1 MAAPDP
7 RVGRLKRRPEFLAVA
22 GTRRKHVAPGLILQV
37 RRHDERQRPAPGEPP
52 IRLGLTASRKV
63 GNAVVRNRARRRLRE
78 AARQVLTAHAAP
90 GHDFVLVARAATA
103 ERPWTEL
110 VGDLI
115 AALKRLGLWRD
126 VSKGDASRNEV
137 NGGPN
142 AVTSNGGT
150 GNGSGGGE
158 VGA

>member
-1 MAAPDP
+1 MPAPD
-7 RVGRLKRRPEFLAVA
+7 RLVGRLKRRPEFLAVA

-78 AARQVLTAHAAP
+78 AARQILPAHAAP
-90 GHDFVLVARAATA
+90 GHDFVLVARADTA

-110 VGDLI
+110 LGDLS

-126 VSKGDASRNEV
+126 APRNDTTITDV
-137 NGGPN
+137 AKNGE
-142 AVTSNGGT
+142 A
-150 GNGSGGGE
+150 
-158 VGA
+158 GA